1 MAEPATPQTELE
13 ARVAA
18 LRHLA
23 MAESATP
30 QAAPEP
36 NPQLEARVATLRQL
50 ATEDSVPAVR
60 EVVRLCATGQPVMVQ
75 REVAGPGRLLGR
87 TEPVPLNLHAST
99 SDSTDGRSPP
109 PVREAA
115 VVFGALAAS
124 LPPEMWRG
132 RCVVEVCCGRGYV
145 GLVLA
150 VLGARVTLMD
160 KPEYAGFVTGSIA
173 RNSAVLRRTASAAF
187 CPLDWKDPRG
197 SASACAALAR
207 ANVVVF
213 TDPADTEESQQDFLR
228 MVRAVVGLDGGPALC
243 SALEGLLLVHKHQ
256 QSFCIGGYS
265 APVGLADARPAITLS
280 EHCERCSFRRD
291 LEDAG
296 LKVGKLDL
304 KVPSDYAHPFV
315 ECWELSVSRAARS

>member
-1 MAEPATPQTELE
+1 MAEPAAPQTAPDPDPQLE

-18 LRHLA
+18 LRRLA
-23 MAESATP
+23 M
-30 QAAPEP
+30 
-36 NPQLEARVATLRQL
+36 
-50 ATEDSVPAVR
+50 EDALPAVR
-60 EVVRLCATGQPVMVQ
+60 EIVRLCATGQPVTVQ
-75 REVAGPGRLLGR
+75 REAAGPGRLLGR
-87 TEPVPLNLHAST
+87 TEPVQLNLDASI
-99 SDSTDGRSPP
+99 SDSADGQVPP

-124 LPPEMWRG
+124 LPAEMWRG
-132 RCVVEVCCGRGYV
+132 RCVVEVGCGRGYV

-160 KPEYAGFVTGSIA
+160 RPEYAGFVTGSIA
-173 RNSAVLRRTASAAF
+173 RNSAVIRRTASAAF

-197 SASACAALAR
+197 SAHACAALAR

-213 TDPADTEESQQDFLR
+213 TDPVDSEQSQHDFMGVLR
-228 MVRAVVGLDGGPALC
+228 AMVGLDGGPALC

-265 APVGLADARPAITLS
+265 APVGLVDARPAITLS
-280 EHCERCSFRRD
+280 EHCDRCSFRRCM
-291 LEDAG
+291 EDAG

-304 KVPSDYAHPFV
+304 KVPSDFAHPFV